1 MSHNRPLGADAPP
14 RSARRGTARRLV
26 AVVAVLAG
34 VLASVI
40 VGSAPASAAE
50 ACNQRTFTYIDGHTR
65 NETGLTLTR
74 TYLEKGALNFWG
86 DEPATSIRPHR
97 HDRWCAG
104 ARVFGTAMKVS
115 YRFANATTVS
125 FEAWRY
131 GPGPYG
137 SRCSLDGPDAA
148 AYRCLT
154 NIMRVSSQ
162 SIWVFFTLEPV
173 R

>member
-1 MSHNRPLGADAPP
+1 MS
-14 RSARRGTARRLV
+14 
-26 AVVAVLAG
+26 VVAVLAG
-34 VLASVI
+34 GLASVI

-50 ACNQRTFTYIDGHTR
+50 ACNQRTFTVITGHTI

-97 HDRWCAG
+97 HDGWCAA
-104 ARVFGTAMKVS
+104 ARLGTAMKVS
-115 YRFANATTVS
+115 YGFAHATTVS